1 MTRYNYPI
9 RTLIAALFVCMSC
22 QSNSI
27 VDQAD
32 YNRKLVLRW
41 QDAWNTG
48 QTDKLSEFVAPDF
61 VCHYLTDSEW
71 HGIEG
76 AKTEITNW
84 RKLFPDWHEEVV
96 DFIVEKDKVVIRYNS
111 TGTHSGTYEGI
122 DSTGTKVMI
131 SEISIFRIEDG
142 KLAEQWCFPDDLGLK
157 NQLIKSLKSI

>member
-1 MTRYNYPI
+1 MTKSNYPI
-9 RTLIAALFVCMSC
+9 LTLIAVLFLCMSC
-22 QSNSI
+22 QSNSG
-27 VDQAD
+27 VDNAD
-32 YNRKLVLRW
+32 YNRKLVLKW

-48 QTDKLSEFVAPDF
+48 QTEKLSEFVAPDF
-61 VCHYLTDSEW
+61 ICHYLTDVEW
-71 HGIEG
+71 RGIEG

-96 DFIVEKDKVVIRYNS
+96 DFIIEKDKVVIRYNS

-157 NQLIKSLKSI
+157 NQLIKSLKSN